1 MLKLFPRISLIR
13 KGRDFVPNSPLNL
26 EASSPLGG
34 YSHDFGSVKV
44 EEITGKALVSIAE
57 PLGIKTKLKTA
68 IKKSLGAEWPEI
80 GSSTTSSKGY
90 QLLGI
95 QSDMIFAYFDH
106 PGGLADKP
114 VKSLLKDNAYCTDQS
129 DAWAM
134 IQISGEGVYAALERI
149 CPLNLASDVFEVGA
163 VARTSMEHLGV
174 IIFKTDENTF
184 VLMGATS
191 SAEDLLHAVTV
202 SVTNTQ

>member
-1 MLKLFPRISLIR
+1 MA
-13 KGRDFVPNSPLNL
+13 NSSLNL
-26 EASSPLGG
+26 EATSPLGG
-34 YSHDFGSVKV
+34 YTHDFSTVQI
-44 EEITGKALVSIAE
+44 EEITDKALVSIAE

-68 IKKSLGAEWPEI
+68 LKKNLGAEWPAI
-80 GSSTTSSKGY
+80 GSSTNSSKGY
-90 QLLGI
+90 HLLGV
-95 QSDMIFAYFDH
+95 QSDMIFAFFDH

-114 VKSLLKDNAYCTDQS
+114 IKSMLKDNAYCTDQS

-134 IQISGEGVYAALERI
+134 IKVSGEGIYAALERI
-149 CPLNLASDVFEVGA
+149 CPLNLSPDVFEVGS

-174 IIFKTDENTF
+174 VILKTEANTF

-191 SAEDLLHAVTV
+191 SAGDLLHAVTL

>member
-1 MLKLFPRISLIR
+1 M
-13 KGRDFVPNSPLNL
+13 PNSSLNL
-26 EASSPLGG
+26 EASSPLSG

-44 EEITGKALVSIAE
+44 EEVTGKALVSIAE

-68 IKKSLGAEWPEI
+68 IKKSLGAAWPVI

-90 QLLGI
+90 QLLGV
-95 QSDMIFAYFDH
+95 QSDMIFAFFDH
-106 PGGLADKP
+106 PGGLADTAIKA
-114 VKSLLKDNAYCTDQS
+114 SLKDNAYCTDQS
-129 DAWAM
+129 DAWVM
-134 IQISGEGVYAALERI
+134 IRVSGEGVYAALERI
-149 CPLNLASDVFEVGA
+149 CPLNLAPDVFELGA
-163 VARTSMEHLGV
+163 IARTSMEHLGV

>member
-1 MLKLFPRISLIR
+1 MS
-13 KGRDFVPNSPLNL
+13 NSSLNL
-26 EASSPLGG
+26 EATSPLIG
-34 YSHDFGSVKV
+34 YSHDFGSVQV
-44 EEITGKALVSIAE
+44 EEVTGKALVSIAE

-68 IKKSLGAEWPEI
+68 IKKSLGAGWPEI
-80 GSSTTSSKGY
+80 GSSTTSTKGY
-90 QLLGI
+90 QLLGV
-95 QSDMIFAYFDH
+95 QSDMIFAFFDH

-129 DAWAM
+129 DAWVM

-149 CPLNLASDVFEVGA
+149 CPLNLSNDNFGVGS

-174 IIFKTDENTF
+174 IIFKMDINTF
-184 VLMGATS
+184 ILMGATS

>member
-1 MLKLFPRISLIR
+1 
-13 KGRDFVPNSPLNL
+13 VPNSTLILEAASPLN
-26 EASSPLGG
+26 G
-34 YSHDFGSVKV
+34 YNHDFGSVKV
-44 EEITGKALVSIAE
+44 EEVTGKALVSIGQ
-57 PLGIKTKLKTA
+57 PLGLKMKLQTA
-68 IKKSLGAEWPEI
+68 IEKNLGADWPTI
-80 GSSTTSSKGY
+80 GRSTSSSMGY
-90 QLLGI
+90 QFLGV

-106 PGGLADKP
+106 PGGLADKSIL
-114 VKSLLKDNAYCTDQS
+114 SLLEDNAFCTDQS

-134 IQISGEGVYAALERI
+134 VQISGEGVYAALERI
-149 CPLNLASDVFEVGA
+149 CPLNIAPDVFEVGA

-191 SAEDLLHAVTV
+191 SADDLLHAVTV